1 MSGQTF
7 PSDKMSK
14 SSDYFSIC
22 SICLI
27 FAVYFMTSLIKSAD
41 VSKILT
47 SDEIFL
53 YFSRHVMLVY
63 KRAKRHL
70 LCCLI
75 NDFMEGGLN
84 QPPPKPELHP
94 KAQTG

>member
-1 MSGQTF
+1 
-7 PSDKMSK
+7 
-14 SSDYFSIC
+14 
-22 SICLI
+22 
-27 FAVYFMTSLIKSAD
+27 MTSLIKSAD

-84 QPPPKPELHP
+84 QPPPNQNCTQKPKRDRVKQSVIFLAWLVDTPSNRVGH
-94 KAQTG
+94 Q